1 MMSAGCYDVK
11 TKTWVVGPE
20 IKDTIFDPYSEY
32 YNDATEYI
40 GNIINEIRQ
49 SILSV
54 YEKSIVFINSKNLEF
69 KNEISKKLLIDIK
82 NTANLFKKIK
92 GMRKVI
98 SMPKSEEE
106 AKQIRLD
113 RRWHIADSA
122 FKLLNKFGYIAICK
136 ECQNLLDSNIE
147 PI

>member
-1 MMSAGCYDVK
+1 
-11 TKTWVVGPE
+11 
-20 IKDTIFDPYSEY
+20 
-32 YNDATEYI
+32 
-40 GNIINEIRQ
+40 
-49 SILSV
+49 
-54 YEKSIVFINSKNLEF
+54 
-69 KNEISKKLLIDIK
+69 
-82 NTANLFKKIK
+82 
-92 GMRKVI
+92 MRKVI